1 MDIARPSNAKKKR
14 IKQAIYAG
22 VGLLAVV
29 LVSVGLS
36 RLKPAAPTVERA
48 VVWPDTVKRGPMVR
62 QVRGLGTLTP
72 EDIRWIPATTQ
83 GRVEK
88 IILRPGTSVKAD
100 DVVLELSN
108 PQLEQQLQDA
118 SLKLQAAEAGLA
130 NIKVQLNND
139 LLQQRATSANIEADF
154 NKAKMQA
161 QMNEALAKDQLV
173 SDLVLK
179 QSQVDADSL
188 GVRNQISKDQLAS
201 KADSMRAQLAVQ
213 QSLVDQARALLRLT
227 QQQRDE
233 LKVRAGLDGM
243 LQLVPVEVGQQV
255 APGTNLARV
264 ANPSRLKAEIKIAET
279 QAKDIQL
286 GQKAEVDTRNGIVEG
301 RVARIDPSVQNG
313 TRTVDVTLTGDA
325 AERRGARSERRRHD
339 RARTAERRAL
349 HGPPGVRPGPE
360 RRRAVQDGR
369 RRRERRARAGEAR
382 SQLGEHHRGA
392 VGTQGRR
399 PGDSVRHVGVRRIR
413 SHSVEITQAGPTRA
427 TRNTDSPQA
436 IRPARE
442 DKHG

>member
-1 MDIARPSNAKKKR
+1 MDIARPSNARKKR
-14 IKQAIYAG
+14 IRQAIYTG
-22 VGLLAVV
+22 VALLAVA
-29 LVSVGLS
+29 LVSFGLS

-88 IILRPGTSVKAD
+88 IILRPGTRVTAN
-100 DVVLELSN
+100 DVILELTN

-118 SLKLQAAEAGLA
+118 MLKLQASEAGLA
-130 NIKVQLNND
+130 NTKVQLNND
-139 LLQQRATSANIEADF
+139 LLQQRATSANIEADY
-154 NKAKMQA
+154 NKAKMQR

-173 SDLVLK
+173 SKLVLE

-213 QSLVDQARALLRLT
+213 QSLVDQARALLQLT

-279 QAKDIQL
+279 QTKDIQL
-286 GQKAEVDTRNGIVEG
+286 GQKAEIDTRNGIVEG

-313 TRTVDVTLTGDA
+313 TRTVDVTLTGDLPKGA
-325 AERRGARSERRRHD
+325 VPDSSVDGTIELERLNDVLFMGRPAFGQDQSVVGLFKIGADGANAERTQVKLGRSSVNTIEV
-339 RARTAERRAL
+339 L
-349 HGPPGVRPGPE
+349 SG
-360 RRRAVQDGR
+360 
-369 RRRERRARAGEAR
+369 
-382 SQLGEHHRGA
+382 LK
-392 VGTQGRR
+392 VGDQVILS
-399 PGDSVRHVGVRRIR
+399 DMSAYDAYDRIR
-413 SHSVEITQAGPTRA
+413 L
-427 TRNTDSPQA
+427 
-436 IRPARE
+436 
-442 DKHG
+442 K

>member
-14 IKQAIYAG
+14 IRQAIYAG
-22 VGLLAVV
+22 VALLAVA
-29 LVSVGLS
+29 LVTVGLS

-88 IILRPGTSVKAD
+88 IILRPGTQVKST
-100 DVVLELSN
+100 DVILELTN

-118 SLKLQAAEAGLA
+118 TLKLQAAQAGLA

-139 LLQQRATSANIEADF
+139 LLAQQAISANIEADY
-154 NKAKMQA
+154 NKAKMQF
-161 QMNEALAKDQLV
+161 QMNQALAVDQLV
-173 SDLVLK
+173 SKLVLE
-179 QSQVDADSL
+179 QSQVDAESL
-188 GVRNQISKDQLAS
+188 GVRNRISKDQLAS
-201 KADSMRAQLAVQ
+201 KADSMRAQLQVQ
-213 QSLVDQARALLRLT
+213 QSLVDQANALLQLT

-264 ANPSRLKAEIKIAET
+264 ANPMRLKAEIKIAET

-313 TRTVDVTLTGDA
+313 TRTVDVTLTGD
-325 AERRGARSERRRHD
+325 
-339 RARTAERRAL
+339 L
-349 HGPPGVRPGPE
+349 P
-360 RRRAVQDGR
+360 
-369 RRRERRARAGEAR
+369 
-382 SQLGEHHRGA
+382 RGA
-392 VGTQGRR
+392 VPDLSVDGTIELERLNDVLFMGRPAFGQDQSVVGLFKIGADGANAER
-399 PGDSVRHVGVRRIR
+399 TQVKLGRSSVNTIEVLSGLKVGDQVILSDMSAYDAYDRIR
-413 SHSVEITQAGPTRA
+413 L
-427 TRNTDSPQA
+427 
-436 IRPARE
+436 
-442 DKHG
+442 K

>member
-1 MDIARPSNAKKKR
+1 MDIARPSNARKKR

-48 VVWPDTVKRGPMVR
+48 VVWPAKVERGPMVR

-88 IILRPGTSVKAD
+88 IILRPGTQVKSG
-100 DVVLELSN
+100 DVILELTN

-118 SLKLQAAEAGLA
+118 QLKLGAAEAGLA

-139 LLQQRATSANIEADF
+139 LLQQRATSATVEADY

-179 QSQVDADSL
+179 QSLGDAQSL
-188 GVRNQISKDQLAS
+188 EIRNQISKDQLAS
-201 KADSMRAQLAVQ
+201 KAASMKAQTEVQ
-213 QSLVDQARALLRLT
+213 QSLVDQARAFLRLT

-279 QAKDIQL
+279 QTKDIQI
-286 GQKAEVDTRNGIVEG
+286 GQKAEVDTRIGIVQG

-313 TRTVDVTLTGDA
+313 TRTVDVALTG
-325 AERRGARSERRRHD
+325 E
-339 RARTAERRAL
+339 L
-349 HGPPGVRPGPE
+349 P
-360 RRRAVQDGR
+360 
-369 RRRERRARAGEAR
+369 
-382 SQLGEHHRGA
+382 RGA
-392 VGTQGRR
+392 VPDLSVDGTIELERLNDVLFMGRPAFGQDQSVVGLFKISADGVNAER
-399 PGDSVRHVGVRRIR
+399 VQVKLGRSSVNTIEVLSGLKVGDQVILSDMSAYDAYDRIR
-413 SHSVEITQAGPTRA
+413 L
-427 TRNTDSPQA
+427 
-436 IRPARE
+436 
-442 DKHG
+442 K

>member
-1 MDIARPSNAKKKR
+1 MDIARPSNARKKR
-14 IKQAIYAG
+14 IRQAIYTG
-22 VGLLAVV
+22 VALLAVA
-29 LVSVGLS
+29 LVSFGLS

-88 IILRPGTSVKAD
+88 IILRPGTRVKAN
-100 DVVLELSN
+100 DVILELTN

-118 SLKLQAAEAGLA
+118 MLKMQAAEAGLA
-130 NIKVQLNND
+130 NVKVQLNND
-139 LLQQRATSANIEADF
+139 LLQQQATSANIEADY
-154 NKAKMQA
+154 NKAKMQR

-173 SDLVLK
+173 SKLVLE

-201 KADSMRAQLAVQ
+201 KADSMRAQIAVQ
-213 QSLVDQARALLRLT
+213 QSLVDQARALLQLT

-279 QAKDIQL
+279 RARDIQI
-286 GQKAEVDTRNGIVEG
+286 GQKATIDTRNGLILGIVT
-301 RVARIDPSVQNG
+301 RIDPSVQNG
-313 TRTVDVTLTGDA
+313 TITVDVGLVGD
-325 AERRGARSERRRHD
+325 
-339 RARTAERRAL
+339 L
-349 HGPPGVRPGPE
+349 P
-360 RRRAVQDGR
+360 
-369 RRRERRARAGEAR
+369 
-382 SQLGEHHRGA
+382 RGA
-392 VGTQGRR
+392 VPDLSVDGTIELEKMLDVVYVGRPALGQEQSTVGLFKVEPDGSATR
-399 PGDSVRHVGVRRIR
+399 VQAKIGRMSVNA
-413 SHSVEITQAGPTRA
+413 VEILSGVNVGDQIVLSDMA
-427 TRNTDSPQA
+427 TWDAFDRV
-436 IRPARE
+436 RLE
-442 DKHG
+442 

>member
-1 MDIARPSNAKKKR
+1 MDIARPSNARKKR
-14 IKQAIYAG
+14 IKQIAYA
-22 VGLLAVV
+22 AVA
-29 LVSVGLS
+29 LVAVALVTVGLS

-88 IILRPGTSVKAD
+88 IILRPGTSVKAN

-118 SLKLQAAEAGLA
+118 QLKLQATEAGLA
-130 NIKVQLNND
+130 NIKVQLQND
-139 LLQQRATSANIEADF
+139 LLQQRAASANIEADY

-161 QMNEALAKDQLV
+161 EMNQALAKDQLV
-173 SDLVLK
+173 SDLTLK

-201 KADSMRAQLAVQ
+201 KADSMKAQLDVQ

-313 TRTVDVTLTGDA
+313 TRTVDVTLTGALPKGAVPDLSVDGTIELERLNDVVFMGRPA
-325 AERRGARSERRRHD
+325 FGQDQSVVGLFKMTGDGSSAER
-339 RARTAERRAL
+339 
-349 HGPPGVRPGPE
+349 
-360 RRRAVQDGR
+360 VQVKLGKSSVNTI
-369 RRRERRARAGEAR
+369 EVLAG
-382 SQLGEHHRGA
+382 LK
-392 VGTQGRR
+392 VGDQVILS
-399 PGDSVRHVGVRRIR
+399 DMSAYDAYDRIR
-413 SHSVEITQAGPTRA
+413 L
-427 TRNTDSPQA
+427 
-436 IRPARE
+436 
-442 DKHG
+442 K

>member
-22 VGLLAVV
+22 VGLLAVA

-48 VVWPDTVKRGPMVR
+48 VVWPAKVERGPMVR

-88 IILRPGTSVKAD
+88 IILRPGTQVKSG
-100 DVVLELSN
+100 DVILELTN
-108 PQLEQQLQDA
+108 PQLDQQLQDA
-118 SLKLQAAEAGLA
+118 QLKVGAAEAGLA
-130 NIKVQLNND
+130 NIKVQLQND

-179 QSQVDADSL
+179 QSQVDATSL
-188 GVRNQISKDQLAS
+188 EVRNQISKDQLAS

-213 QSLVDQARALLRLT
+213 QSLVDQARALLTLT
-227 QQQRDE
+227 QQQQNE

-286 GQKAEVDTRNGIVEG
+286 GQKAEVDTRNGIVQG

-313 TRTVDVTLTGDA
+313 TRTVDVTLTGALPNGAVPDLSVDGTIELERLNDVLFMGRPA
-325 AERRGARSERRRHD
+325 FGQDQSVVGLFKISEDGVNAERVQVKLGRSSVNTIEV
-339 RARTAERRAL
+339 L
-349 HGPPGVRPGPE
+349 SG
-360 RRRAVQDGR
+360 
-369 RRRERRARAGEAR
+369 
-382 SQLGEHHRGA
+382 LK
-392 VGTQGRR
+392 VGDQVILS
-399 PGDSVRHVGVRRIR
+399 DMSAYDAYDRIR
-413 SHSVEITQAGPTRA
+413 L
-427 TRNTDSPQA
+427 
-436 IRPARE
+436 
-442 DKHG
+442 K

>member
-1 MDIARPSNAKKKR
+1 MDIARPSNARKKR
-14 IKQAIYAG
+14 IKQAAYAA
-22 VGLLAVV
+22 VGLVAVA
-29 LVSVGLS
+29 LVTVGLS

-88 IILRPGTSVKAD
+88 IILRPGTSVKAG

-118 SLKLQAAEAGLA
+118 QLKLQATEAGLA
-130 NIKVQLNND
+130 NIKVQLQND
-139 LLQQRATSANIEADF
+139 LLQQRAVTANIEADY
-154 NKAKMQA
+154 NKARMQA
-161 QMNEALAKDQLV
+161 EMNEALAKDQLV
-173 SDLVLK
+173 SDLTLK
-179 QSQVDADSL
+179 QSQVDSESL
-188 GVRNQISKDQLAS
+188 RVRNQISKDQLAS
-201 KADSMRAQLAVQ
+201 KADSIKAQMDVQ

-313 TRTVDVTLTGDA
+313 TRTVDVTLTGALPKGAVPDLSVDGTIELERLNDVLFMGRPA
-325 AERRGARSERRRHD
+325 FGQDQSVVGLFKMTGDGANAERVQVKLGRSSVNTIEV
-339 RARTAERRAL
+339 L
-349 HGPPGVRPGPE
+349 SG
-360 RRRAVQDGR
+360 
-369 RRRERRARAGEAR
+369 
-382 SQLGEHHRGA
+382 LK
-392 VGTQGRR
+392 VGDQVILS
-399 PGDSVRHVGVRRIR
+399 DMSAYDAYDRIR
-413 SHSVEITQAGPTRA
+413 L
-427 TRNTDSPQA
+427 
-436 IRPARE
+436 
-442 DKHG
+442 K

>member
-1 MDIARPSNAKKKR
+1 MDIARPSNARKKR
-14 IKQAIYAG
+14 IKQAAYLA
-22 VGLLAVV
+22 VGLVAVA
-29 LVSVGLS
+29 LVTVGLS

-88 IILRPGTSVKAD
+88 IILRPGTSVKAN

-118 SLKLQAAEAGLA
+118 QLKLQATEAGLA
-130 NIKVQLNND
+130 NIKVQLQND
-139 LLQQRATSANIEADF
+139 LLQQRAVTANIEADY
-154 NKAKMQA
+154 NKARMQA
-161 QMNEALAKDQLV
+161 EMNEALAKDQLV
-173 SDLVLK
+173 SDLTLK
-179 QSQVDADSL
+179 QSQVDSDSL
-188 GVRNQISKDQLAS
+188 RVRNQISKDQLAT
-201 KADSMRAQLAVQ
+201 KADSIKAQLDVQ

-313 TRTVDVTLTGDA
+313 TRTVDVTLTGALPKGAVPDLSVDGTIELERLNDVLFMGRPA
-325 AERRGARSERRRHD
+325 FGQDQSVVGLFKMTGDGVNAERVQVKLGRSSVNTIEV
-339 RARTAERRAL
+339 L
-349 HGPPGVRPGPE
+349 
-360 RRRAVQDGR
+360 
-369 RRRERRARAGEAR
+369 AGLR
-382 SQLGEHHRGA
+382 
-392 VGTQGRR
+392 VGDQVILS
-399 PGDSVRHVGVRRIR
+399 DMSAYDAYDRIR
-413 SHSVEITQAGPTRA
+413 L
-427 TRNTDSPQA
+427 
-436 IRPARE
+436 
-442 DKHG
+442 K

>member
-1 MDIARPSNAKKKR
+1 MDIARPSNARKKR
-14 IKQAIYAG
+14 IKQAIYVV

-48 VVWPDTVKRGPMVR
+48 VVWPDSVKRGPMVR

-88 IILRPGTSVKAD
+88 IILRPGTQVKTG
-100 DVVLELSN
+100 DVILELTN

-130 NIKVQLNND
+130 NIKVQVNND
-139 LLQQRATSANIEADF
+139 LLQQRAASANIEADF
-154 NKAKMQA
+154 NKARMQA
-161 QMNEALAKDQLV
+161 QMNEELAKDQLV
-173 SDLVLK
+173 SALVLR
-179 QSQVDADSL
+179 QSQVDAESL
-188 GVRNQISKDQLAS
+188 GVRNQISKDQLAG
-201 KADSMRAQLAVQ
+201 KTDSMRAQLAVQ
-213 QSLVDQARALLRLT
+213 QSLVDQARALLTLT
-227 QQQRDE
+227 QQQRNE

-286 GQKAEVDTRNGIVEG
+286 GQKAEIDTRNGIVEG

-313 TRTVDVTLTGDA
+313 TRTVDVTLTGALPKGAVPDLSVDGTIEL
-325 AERRGARSERRRHD
+325 ERLNDVLFMGRPAFGQDQSLVGLFKIGAD
-339 RARTAERRAL
+339 GATAER
-349 HGPPGVRPGPE
+349 
-360 RRRAVQDGR
+360 VQVKLGR
-369 RRRERRARAGEAR
+369 SSVNTIEVLSG
-382 SQLGEHHRGA
+382 LK
-392 VGTQGRR
+392 VGDQVILS
-399 PGDSVRHVGVRRIR
+399 DMSAYDAYDRIR
-413 SHSVEITQAGPTRA
+413 L
-427 TRNTDSPQA
+427 
-436 IRPARE
+436 
-442 DKHG
+442 K